1 MRSRAHGTRGERG
14 VHTGRWRS
22 RLRWMLATLAA
33 AGLSSAGL
41 AGITAAPAS
50 AATGCQVTY
59 AVNSDWG
66 TGFSVAI
73 TITNTGSAISS
84 WTLGYSYSGSQ
95 QLSSGW
101 SGTWTQSG
109 ENISVA
115 SASWNGS
122 LATGASTQIGANF
135 SYTGT
140 NKPPTTFTLNGTTCN
155 GGGGG
160 GSGISVA
167 LTSPASG
174 ATFTAPA
181 TIPLAATASESGG
194 SISKVEFFNGTTLL
208 GTSTSSP
215 YTFSWA
221 SVPAGSYSLTA
232 EAFDASGTTA
242 TSSAVSVTVNPAT
255 SPAIVASPAS
265 LSVAQGG
272 TGTFGVSLSTA
283 PTSNVTVTVSRASG
297 NSGLSVSSGGTLTFT
312 PSNFATAQ
320 TVTIA
325 ADSSST
331 GAATFTATGSGYT
344 GATVSVTETT
354 TSATGNLQVDP
365 STFSVAQGTS
375 DVFGVSLSAAPSG
388 NVTVAVGRTSGNSG
402 LSVTAGTSLTF
413 TTSNWMYPQ
422 PVSVTADT
430 ASTGAATFTVSSA
443 GYSSVTTTG
452 TETTAGSTTTP
463 SHAVN
468 PFTGSSWFANPDYSA
483 EVATSVAGASGTLA
497 AQMKLVGQ
505 QSTGVWL
512 DHIGAIYGGSDA
524 SSRMSLQAEL
534 QAALSQESGTTPIL
548 VPIVVYDLPNRDCA
562 ALASN
567 GELTVSNNGLQYY
580 EQDYINPIAQ
590 ILTDYEHTNIRV
602 VAIIEPDSLPNLV
615 TNLSDANCSQAN
627 SSGAYVNGV
636 QYALNKLHAIP
647 NVYNYVDIA
656 HSAWLGWSSNMGP
669 AVSLYKSVASGTT
682 AGVSSIDGFISDTAN
697 YTPTTEPFM
706 TATQNVNGQPV
717 DSSTFYQFNPYID
730 ELSYD
735 KAMYSNLVSA
745 GFPATIGMLIDT
757 SRNGWGATHPTTI
770 TSAST
775 PDAYVAA
782 NKIDK
787 RPFRGDWCNQN
798 NAGLGAFP
806 QANPLS
812 SFTNLYAYVWIKPP
826 GESDGDYPT
835 STHSHGDPHCDPSGT
850 NTDGS
855 NNTYPTNSIPG
866 FDIPAGQWFPAE
878 FQMLVQNASPAVP

>member
-1 MRSRAHGTRGERG
+1 MRLRVHGVRRGPGRSRF
-14 VHTGRWRS
+14 RWIP
-22 RLRWMLATLAA
+22 AALAA
-33 AGLSSAGL
+33 AGLSTIGL
-41 AGITAAPAS
+41 TGLTAAPAS
-50 AATGCQVTY
+50 AATGCQVAYT
-59 AVNSDWG
+59 VNSDWG

-73 TITNTGSAISS
+73 TITNTGSAISN
-84 WTLGYSYSGSQ
+84 WTLGYSYSGNQ

-122 LATGASTQIGANF
+122 LATGASTSIGANF

-140 NKPPTTFTLNGTTCN
+140 NKAPTTFTLNGTTCN

-174 ATFTAPA
+174 ASYTAPA

-194 SISKVEFFNGTTLL
+194 TISKVEFFSGTTLL
-208 GTSTSSP
+208 GTSTTSP
-215 YTFSWA
+215 YTFSWTGVA
-221 SVPAGSYSLTA
+221 AGTYSLTA
-232 EAFDASGTTA
+232 EAFDSSGASS

-255 SPAIVASPAS
+255 SPSIVASPTS

-272 TGTFGVSLSTA
+272 TGTFGLSLSTA

-320 TVTIA
+320 TVTVA

-344 GATVSVTETT
+344 GASVTVTETS
-354 TSATGNLQVDP
+354 TSSTCTLLADP
-365 STFSVAQGTS
+365 GTFSVAQGTS
-375 DVFGVSLSAAPSG
+375 EVFGVSLSAAPSG

-402 LSVTAGTSLTF
+402 LSVAAGTSLTF

-422 PVSVTADT
+422 PVTVTADT

-452 TETTAGSTTTP
+452 TETAAGSTTTP
-463 SHAVN
+463 THVVN
-468 PFTGSSWFANPDYSA
+468 PFTGSTWFANPDYTA
-483 EVATSVAGASGTLA
+483 EVAASVASASGTLA

-505 QSTGVWL
+505 QSTGLWL
-512 DHIGAIYGGSDA
+512 DHIGAIYGGSDD

-534 QAALSQESGTTPIL
+534 QAALSQESGSTPIL
-548 VPIVVYDLPNRDCA
+548 VPLVIYDLPNRDCA

-602 VAIIEPDSLPNLV
+602 VAVIEPDSLPNLV
-615 TNLSDANCSQAN
+615 TNLSDANCAQAN
-627 SSGAYVNGV
+627 SSGAYVDGV

-682 AGVSSIDGFISDTAN
+682 AGVSSVDGFISDTAN
-697 YTPTTEPFM
+697 YTPTTEPYM
-706 TATQNVNGQPV
+706 TATESVGGQPV

-735 KAMYSNLVSA
+735 EAMYSNLVSA

-757 SRNGWGATHPTTI
+757 SRNGWGGPNRPTA
-770 TSAST
+770 AST
-775 PDAYVAA
+775 STVLNTFVDQS
-782 NKIDK
+782 KIDE

-812 SFTNLYAYVWIKPP
+812 SFSNLYAYVWIKPP

-835 STHSHGDPHCDPSGT
+835 STHSHGDPHCDPNGT

-855 NNTYPTNSIPG
+855 GNTYPTNSIPG
-866 FDIPAGQWFPAE
+866 YDIPAGQWFPAE